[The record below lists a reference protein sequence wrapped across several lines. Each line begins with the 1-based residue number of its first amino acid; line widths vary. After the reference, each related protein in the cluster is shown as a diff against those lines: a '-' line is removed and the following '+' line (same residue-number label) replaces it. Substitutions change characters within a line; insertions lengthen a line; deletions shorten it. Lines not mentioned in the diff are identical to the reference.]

1 MIGGSRNRHGASAN
15 DTGVTRRANAS
26 VNRSGRHVQ
35 YTLWSRD
42 RLLGETDL
50 GFAFRER
57 GIRCGWFHPN
67 ELGERV
73 MPIATGVA
81 PALRVEWAIG
91 PDQTARADVR
101 AAADR
106 LEALGLEL
114 RRLDGVVVDTTS
126 IAITDTHYL
135 LSLPP
140 DDTLDEYELTAEQEA
155 EIDEMMEELR
165 EEWGSI
171 DNRLR
176 PVDEE
181 TLLPRYQIQIELA
194 PNEFIP

>member
-1 MIGGSRNRHGASAN
+1 
-15 DTGVTRRANAS
+15 
-26 VNRSGRHVQ
+26 
-35 YTLWSRD
+35 
-42 RLLGETDL
+42 
-50 GFAFRER
+50 
-57 GIRCGWFHPN
+57 
-67 ELGERV
+67 

-106 LEALGLEL
+106 LEALELEL

-135 LSLPP
+135 LSLPS

-165 EEWGSI
+165 EEWDSI

-181 TLLPRYQIQIELA
+181 TLVPRYQIQIELA